1 MISELLAA
9 RAQPL
14 LTTAI
19 VTLMGDYAQ
28 VAAAVPADAAAQAAA
43 LQTAGRDIITLA
55 NALDVLQ
62 RRAAEND

>member
-19 VTLMGDYAQ
+19 VTLMGDYGH
-28 VAAAVPADAAAQAAA
+28 VAAIVPADPAAQAAD
-43 LQTAGRDIITLA
+43 LQAAARDILTLA
-55 NALDVLQ
+55 NPLEVLQ